1 MAPMDGGGGYIM
13 RLVPKTLISYVPRYE
28 DLRRLFH
35 NVLSRDYGLENYN
48 RRFAIRVG
56 RLPNKIGRV
65 WKIYSEV
72 STTPR
77 RLFEVLEEQRQR
89 LIEAGKLYG
98 DPIPPLK
105 FEY

>member
-1 MAPMDGGGGYIM
+1 
-13 RLVPKTLISYVPRYE
+13 V
-28 DLRRLFH
+28 
-35 NVLSRDYGLENYN
+35 
-48 RRFAIRVG
+48 
-56 RLPNKIGRV
+56 
-65 WKIYSEV
+65 KIYSEA

>member
-1 MAPMDGGGGYIM
+1 LAPMDGGGGYIM

-65 WKIYSEV
+65 CEDILRGVNNAEKI
-72 STTPR
+72 
-77 RLFEVLEEQRQR
+77 
-89 LIEAGKLYG
+89 I
-98 DPIPPLK
+98 
-105 FEY
+105 

>member
-1 MAPMDGGGGYIM
+1 
-13 RLVPKTLISYVPRYE
+13 
-28 DLRRLFH
+28 LRRLFH
-35 NVLSRDYGLENYN
+35 NVLGRDYGLEDYN
-48 RRFAIRVG
+48 RQFAIRVG
-56 RLPNKIGRV
+56 RLLNKIERV

-77 RLFEVLEEQRQR
+77 KLFEVLEEQRQR
-89 LIEAGKLYG
+89 LIEAGRLYG